1 MSTFSEK
8 KWNTILGWVS
18 FVIALLTYSLTVEP
32 TISYWD
38 CPEYIATSA
47 KLEVGHPPGAPLF
60 QLLGAFFSTF
70 TTDVTQIALM
80 VNMVSAVSSAFTIL
94 FMFWSLTMI
103 MQRVVRAFKETVSEA
118 DHKVILGAS
127 FVASMAYT
135 FSDTFWFN
143 AVEAEVYA
151 MSSLFIAILFWLGLR
166 WERDMDKPD
175 GNKWLLAIAMFVGLS
190 FGVHF
195 MALLTI
201 PSLGLLY
208 YFKKYKEVTVK
219 NFVLANLAVV
229 GVLFFIFGF
238 LLPYTMSL
246 FAKTEIFMVNS
257 LGMPFN
263 SGTIFVA
270 LLIIGLFVWS
280 LNYTKKKQYVMA
292 NTFILCILFVFI
304 GFSSWLMLPIRSNA
318 NTPINENAPTD
329 ATELLAYYNREQ
341 YGEQKTFYGELY
353 SMVYASLDPEEPY
366 VDVKPNYERDYKT
379 GKYVIVNDYEKVQQ
393 NIDKAHKGFLPRMR
407 STSEEHI
414 KNYMRYTQPLEFR
427 INPAYNFDREIQTY
441 DLGIDISTLDQE
453 GLQMVRSEFRKQAV
467 QAIEIFKKDFNE
479 GKLDL
484 DDYHQFL
491 SQYKDM
497 LIVEKPSFI
506 DNMKFMFDFQFGYMF
521 GRYLMWNFSGRQ
533 DDIQGDGG
541 VEHGNWI
548 TGISFIDDNILGLGS
563 QSELTTDMKNNKG
576 RNIYYMIP
584 FLFAIFGMYF
594 HAQKEWKS
602 FYVLLV
608 MFLFMGLALKVFL
621 NERPFEPR
629 ERDYVVVGAFYVFA
643 MWIAFGVYGL
653 YDLMSK
659 KIKNNKMPYAVVGL
673 SLLVVPVLMA
683 SQNWDDHDRSGKD
696 SALVTAKAYM
706 DSLDENAIIFT
717 IGDNDTFPL
726 WYLQEV
732 EGYRTDVKI
741 VCTSLLV
748 TDWYIDQMK
757 QKTHLSDG
765 LPISFEHHQYSGDKR
780 QLMIYRPLTNDRLS
794 IKQFVEFIKSDDPR
808 TIEQTEAGQKYHTY
822 PTNKLRFD
830 VDVDNFLKNNSVS
843 KERQADIVPYI
854 DIDINTSMLNIMQV
868 VMLDILSNNKWER
881 PVYFSGGAYDD
892 ATYLWMKDYLEFD
905 GITYK
910 LVPINT
916 KADRI
921 DMGFVDTDK
930 MYYKVMEK
938 PYENGKRKGWFW
950 GNLGKDNIYYDVQ
963 TRRDGFNFNLQF
975 ARLVEKLIEEKKFD
989 KAEKVINLVM
999 QKFPIETYQNYALA
1013 EPYIGFYFEL
1023 NQKDKALELAKLLIQ
1038 KHREQLNYYASLSSI
1053 QLESVI
1059 SDAHRSTQL
1068 YKNVL
1073 LSVREYDTEFYLAN
1087 YESFNKA
1094 KQPISKQIRVQDLVN
1109 DPSPNLDALDFL
1121 LNNVDSTDV
1130 QAQKTT
1136 DIDTFNKVQHQKLN
1150 INNKQ

>member
-1 MSTFSEK
+1 MSAFCYK

-18 FVIALLTYSLTVEP
+18 FGIALLTYSLTVEP

-70 TTDVTQIALM
+70 TTDVTHIALM

-103 MQRVVRAFKETVSEA
+103 MRRVVGLFKEEVT
-118 DHKVILGAS
+118 DTDNKVILGAS

-175 GNKWLLAIAMFVGLS
+175 GNKWLLAISMFVGLS

-208 YFKKYKEVTVK
+208 YFKKYKQITIK
-219 NFVLANLAVV
+219 NFILANLAVV
-229 GVLFFIFGF
+229 GVLFFVFGF

-257 LGMPFN
+257 LGLPFN

-270 LLIIGLFVWS
+270 LLIIGLFVWV
-280 LNYTKKKQYVMA
+280 LNFTKKKQYVMA
-292 NTFILCILFVFI
+292 NTFTLCILFVFI

-341 YGEQKTFYGELY
+341 YGENKVFYGELY
-353 SMVYASLDPEEPY
+353 SMVYAGLDADEPY

-379 GKYVIVNDYEKVQQ
+379 GKYVIVNDYQEAKQ
-393 NIDKAHKGFLPRMR
+393 NIDRQHKAFLPRMR
-407 STSEEHI
+407 STSDEHI
-414 KNYMRYTQPLEFR
+414 KNYMRYTNPLEFR
-427 INPAYNFDREIQTY
+427 INPAYDFAREMQMY
-441 DLGIDISTLDQE
+441 DLGVDIEKLDDE
-453 GLQMVRSEFRKQAV
+453 GISMIRSEFRKQATE
-467 QAIEIFKKDFNE
+467 AINIFKKDFLE
-479 GKLDL
+479 GKIDIE
-484 DDYHQFL
+484 DYHNFL
-491 SQYKDM
+491 LQYKNM
-497 LIVEKPSFI
+497 LIIEKPSFV
-506 DNMKFMFDFQFGYMF
+506 DNLKFMFDFQFGYMF

-533 DDIQGDGG
+533 NDIQGDGG
-541 VEHGNWI
+541 VEYGNWI
-548 TGISFIDDNILGLGS
+548 TGISFVDDKLLGLGN

-576 RNIYYMIP
+576 RNIYFMIP
-584 FLFAIFGMYF
+584 FLLAVFGMYF
-594 HAQKEWKS
+594 HAQKDWKS

-621 NERPFEPR
+621 NEKPFEPR
-629 ERDYVVVGAFYVFA
+629 ERDYAVVGAFYVFA

-653 YDLMSK
+653 YDLFSK
-659 KIKNNKMPYAVVGL
+659 KIKHKAMPYTVVGL

-757 QKTHLSDG
+757 QKTHLSEG

-780 QLMIYRPLTNDRLS
+780 QLMIYKPLTNERLS
-794 IKQFVEFIKSDDPR
+794 IKQFVEFIQSDDPR
-808 TIEQTEAGQKYHTY
+808 TFEQINKTQKYHTY
-822 PTNKLRFD
+822 PTNKIRFD
-830 VDVDNFLKNNSVS
+830 VDKGNVLKNNIVS
-843 KERQADIVPYI
+843 KENAQYIEPYI
-854 DIDINTSMLNIMQV
+854 DININSSTLNIMQV

-905 GITYK
+905 GIVYK
-910 LVPINT
+910 LVPIKT
-916 KADRI
+916 KSKGI
-921 DMGFVDTDK
+921 DLGFVDTDK

-938 PYENGKRKGWFW
+938 TYENGQRKGWFW
-950 GNLGKDNIYYDVQ
+950 GNVGKSNIYHDVQ
-963 TRRDGFNFNLQF
+963 TRRNGFNFNLQF
-975 ARLVEKLIEEKKFD
+975 ARLVEKLIEEKKYE
-989 KAEKVINLVM
+989 KAENIVNLVM
-999 QKFPIETYQNYALA
+999 DKFPVEIYQNYALA
-1013 EPYIGFYFEL
+1013 EPFIGYYFEL
-1023 NQKDKALELAKLLIQ
+1023 KQKDKALALAKLLIQ
-1038 KHREQLNYYASLSSI
+1038 KHSEQLNYYTHLSER
-1053 QLESVI
+1053 QLETVI
-1059 SDAHRSTQL
+1059 SDAYRSVQL
-1068 YKNVL
+1068 YRNVL
-1073 LSVREYDTEFYLAN
+1073 LAVREYDNDFYASNHQL
-1087 YESFNKA
+1087 FNKA
-1094 KQPISKQIRVQDLVN
+1094 KIGLSKHIKIPDLTLEVESDFSDLEALLKDDSIEVDTQN
-1109 DPSPNLDALDFL
+1109 TGSLD
-1121 LNNVDSTDV
+1121 VSDS
-1130 QAQKTT
+1130 
-1136 DIDTFNKVQHQKLN
+1136 L
-1150 INNKQ
+1150 